1 MNLPKEKKTR
11 IILIAAVAALLCA
24 GLWFGV
30 IQSRNAILSS
40 ANSRLEKANGRLTEA
55 QKWLQNAE
63 EIKDEMER
71 ALRRLEDMEA
81 QMPKANDD
89 LFAKSYALLDQ
100 AKAGHAVE
108 IREVTRPE
116 KKEGEKKKEVG
127 LLTNFPYDA
136 SVFSVSGVAH
146 YHDFGKFLA
155 DFENNHP
162 YCRVQNVTLGTVL
175 EAAAEGATG
184 ARLAREKLA
193 FRMDVVALIKP
204 IQ

>member
-1 MNLPKEKKTR
+1 MNLPKEKKTQ
-11 IILIAAVAALLCA
+11 IILIAAVAAVLCA

-30 IQSRNAILSS
+30 IQSRNTALAG
-40 ANSRLEKANGRLTEA
+40 ANSRLTKANDRLTEA
-55 QKWLQNAE
+55 QNWLTKTE
-63 EIKDEMER
+63 EIKGEMER
-71 ALRRLEDMEA
+71 ALRQLEDMEA
-81 QMPKANDD
+81 QMPKASDD
-89 LFAKSYALLDQ
+89 LFAKSYALLNK

-116 KKEGEKKKEVG
+116 KKEGEKKKDVG
-127 LLTNFPYDA
+127 LFTNFPYDA

-155 DFENNHP
+155 DFENDHP

-175 EAAAEGATG
+175 ETSAEGTTG
-184 ARLAREKLA
+184 ARLAKEKLA

-204 IQ
+204 TQ